1 VQALGNTGY
10 DIETLNTDLARFAYL
25 LGGNDGARLF
35 GEQQP

>member
-25 LGGNDGARLF
+25 LDERFQAL
-35 GEQQP
+35 